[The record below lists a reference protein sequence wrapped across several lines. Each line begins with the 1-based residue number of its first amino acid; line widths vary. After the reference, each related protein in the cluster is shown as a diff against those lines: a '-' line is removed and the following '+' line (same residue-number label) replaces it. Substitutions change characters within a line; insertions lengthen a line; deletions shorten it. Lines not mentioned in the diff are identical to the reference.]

1 MITNSHEELRAK
13 LQGYL
18 DKDPALRSVVAYTK
32 QRFDAAVTLTAH
44 NWEHIYR
51 DTLNAIVIGEAED
64 ADMSVVMPAIV
75 MHDIGY
81 LYGPPEVHGPRG
93 ADKLPE
99 YLHGAGIFYSEE
111 AIAKQANCIRT
122 HKGSMRDEHPEGLEA
137 KVVADADLL
146 EKFGAFGVYQAIRT
160 HGEFNWPL
168 TRVIAFMRDGKGS
181 ALTLET
187 ETGRRLAEPGRRFV
201 ADFYRALQVAAEP
214 YGDPEGVEMVTAVA
228 PSVP

>member
-18 DKDPALRSVVAYTK
+18 DNDPALRSVFAYTK
-32 QRFDAAVTLTAH
+32 QRFDAAKTLTAH
-44 NWEHIYR
+44 NWDHIYR
-51 DTLNAIVIGEAED
+51 DTLNAIVIGEAEG

-75 MHDIGY
+75 MHDIGF
-81 LYGPPEVHGPRG
+81 LYGPAEDHGPRG
-93 ADKLPE
+93 ADRLPE
-99 YLHGAGIFYSEE
+99 YLEAAGVSYS
-111 AIAKQANCIRT
+111 ASAVSRQASCIRT
-122 HKGSMRDEHPEGLEA
+122 HKGSRFDQRPESLEA

-146 EKFGAFGVYQAIRT
+146 AKFGVLGVYQGIRT
-160 HGEFNWPL
+160 YGEFGWSLTKIIDFMVARREAPL
-168 TRVIAFMRDGKGS
+168 E
-181 ALTLET
+181 LET

-201 ADFYRALQVAAEP
+201 VDFYRALQAAAEP